1 MTMTTMEDLEV
12 ERHRCEVR
20 YVIALR
26 IKSRDE
32 AMEYL
37 KKVKEKRKTNKLE
50 KDVIEQW
57 NRGNRGAKGE
67 WYE

>member
-1 MTMTTMEDLEV
+1 MTMTTMDDLEV
-12 ERHRCEVR
+12 ERHRCEIR

-37 KKVKEKRKTNKLE
+37 SKAREKRKTNKLE
-50 KDVIEQW
+50 KDVIDQW

>member
-1 MTMTTMEDLEV
+1 MTMTTMDDLEV